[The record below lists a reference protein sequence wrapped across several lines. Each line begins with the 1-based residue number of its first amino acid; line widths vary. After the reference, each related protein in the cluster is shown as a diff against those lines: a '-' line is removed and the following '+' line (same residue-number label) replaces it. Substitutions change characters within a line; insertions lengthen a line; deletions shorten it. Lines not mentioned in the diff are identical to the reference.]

1 MRFAFATLALT
12 GLAATAAPTIG
23 AVDINPKSFPLAVPS
38 VVTITAV
45 IADTSLI
52 DGGANLQRIDSSGR
66 VIATYGVLRDDGKN
80 GDAVAGDRIFTVQQS
95 FTEGTVGPI
104 QLRVAAAFKG
114 VLTRV
119 FSGILTVNVSGT
131 AAPKITILSPQ
142 NLAYLNT
149 ATTTITGTVDIANA
163 TVKVNEVNAPLSG
176 RNFSVAL
183 PLAEGPSIVTV
194 TAQSPG
200 APVASSSISVN
211 LDTTAPRV
219 TITSPP
225 DQFQTADS
233 AISVAGVVNDIV
245 VGTVNAEQV
254 TVAVN
259 GQNAQVSN
267 RTFGIN
273 SIPLAAGVNTITAT
287 GRDRAGNTFT
297 TAITVN
303 RIIPPPIRLSLVSG
317 NNQSGRISTALPQ
330 PLVVSLLQGT
340 TPLVNKQVIFKITQN
355 NGQFTVG
362 ANPPAASVSATTDA
376 QGRAQAVLT
385 LGTRSG
391 AGGNQVEAYAVGY
404 DGSALFTETGVPAN
418 AALIVVDSGNAQ
430 TGEVNQKLAKPF
442 IAVVTDAGFNRL
454 ANVPV
459 TFTVKS
465 GGGGI
470 DGKAAIAVN
479 TDSDGRAAAVLTLG
493 FQEGAGSNQV
503 EANFPGN
510 TSYPAVFTAT
520 GKLTADPTKT
530 SISGVVLD
538 NSNNPLPGVT
548 LRTVLTNQL
557 TMNSSIVASAPVTTT
572 DAQGQFKL
580 QPAPVGFVKLMV
592 DGSTTAKPGKYPSL
606 DYDLVTVAGQNTT
619 VGQPIYL
626 LPIKED
632 NKLCLTPTTGG
643 GTLTIPEAPGF
654 SLTVKPGQVTFPGGS
669 RTGCVSVTV
678 VHSDKVPMV
687 PGFGQQPRFVVTI
700 QPAGALFNPPAP
712 ITLPNVDG
720 LKPGAMT
727 EMYSFDH
734 DIGSFVAIGTGQV
747 SDDGLIIRSSTGVG
761 VLKAGWHCGG
771 DPISGGAV
779 AQCPICFFCPGSLS
793 NCQPQGNGTP
803 CGNGGTCQFGRGCVG
818 GGGCPVGYTLNSN
831 GQCCQGSMCSPPECP
846 VGQVLDQTT
855 GQCVNREPCPP
866 GYTLNAGQCCQGGIC
881 TPPECPRGQTFDTA
895 TGSCVNNPPCQPGE
909 AFNPGTGSC
918 ERVLDTCSAQTTGCL
933 CRAGGSAPGTCTA
946 NSSTGAIECRGSGDQ
961 CPSSCS
967 GRSCTNGNCDG
978 PTLTITSVSVCR
990 SELLGGA
997 PNCNSSTSNSFVAA
1011 RDTIT
1016 ITADAPGD
1024 PALLRNSLWEVTPTG
1039 PGGPPSAVSS
1049 PQPGVYTFSPV
1060 SLNSTDG
1067 SREANLPIGY
1077 TVKVSPPGAGA
1088 TPILLPPTIPP
1099 IVQDMADVLRQE
1111 YVDMRADYPGRSIS
1125 VPLLTVPSRRKYNT
1139 GNYNGRINLIAD
1151 IGLSGI
1157 EDQYISFFNSLISSA
1172 DIQQISPCTCLEL
1185 DMLCR
1190 TAFRS
1195 RCMLSPTTVVVQAG
1209 TVKSSSRPA
1218 ETRDDRRVVVFHSI
1232 PGGDD
1237 RFLPGGHIVAGA
1249 NGMAETVANTVSY
1262 PVLSE
1267 ATNPIASGFRNPR
1280 RSKDVGGL
1288 PYDQHTRG
1296 SALDIGVPGGYR
1308 LIDTGHNESNIR
1320 CLMEVAG
1327 DQAVR
1332 AQNAFFDNGPNPIP
1346 CDDTNSKSLHVQFYN
1361 LGTAPSIV
1369 SELVETSNLA
1379 KEPGANQSQ
1388 TKRIELLLLFC
1399 TPEFDDPTSKEFAA
1413 CTAGLREAETLL
1425 ASPEERVLFGRA
1437 LSMRSR
1443 EGAEEIFRTV
1453 LREDKTNLK
1462 ALEGLVSVAKS
1473 ASERLSLLDSLIDM
1487 DPKNHNARLTRIG
1500 VLARLGKVA
1509 RLQDEVVDAITG
1521 DQAERS
1527 ETQVAITN
1535 AISDLP
1541 LSDVETLVGRVLD
1554 SPGLGGCAL
1563 ARSVI
1568 DQVKRSPGLVRR
1580 IRIRCN
1586 P

>member
-1 MRFAFATLALT
+1 MRLRLGPLALIAL
-12 GLAATAAPTIG
+12 GASAAPTIG
-23 AVDINPKSFPLAVPS
+23 TVDINPKSFPLAVPS

-45 IADTSLI
+45 ITDTSLI
-52 DGGANLQRIDSSGR
+52 DGGAILQRIDSSGR
-66 VIATYGVLRDDGKN
+66 VIATYGILYDDGKN

-119 FSGILTVNVSGT
+119 FSGILTVNVTGT

-149 ATTTITGTVDIANA
+149 ASTTVTGTVDIANA

-176 RNFSVAL
+176 KNFSVAL
-183 PLAEGPSIVTV
+183 PLAEGPNIITV
-194 TAQSPG
+194 TAQAPG

-225 DQFQTADS
+225 DQFQTADA

-254 TVAVN
+254 TVTVN

-273 SIPLAAGVNTITAT
+273 SVALAAGANTITAT

-297 TAITVN
+297 TSVN
-303 RIIPPPIRLSLVSG
+303 VTRIIPPPVRLSLVSG
-317 NNQSGRISTALPQ
+317 NNQSGRIGTALPQ

-340 TPLVNKQVIFKITQN
+340 TPLQNKQVIFKITQN
-355 NGQFTVG
+355 NGQLSVG
-362 ANPPAASVSATTDA
+362 ANPPAASVAATTDS

-470 DGKAAIAVN
+470 DGKAAITVN

-493 FQEGAGSNQV
+493 FQEGTASNQV

-557 TMNSSIVASAPVTTT
+557 TMNSSIVNAAAVTTT

-580 QPAPVGFVKLMV
+580 QPAPVGFVKLLV

-654 SLTVKPGQVTFPGGS
+654 SLTLKAGQVTFPGGTQ
-669 RTGCVSVTV
+669 TGCVSVTV

-771 DPISGGAV
+771 DPQARGHVADCAPCKFCEGPSANQLGCVANPGAIGQSCAPSNNPCVSGTCGGTLGTGNNPNLPTGSCDVSYIAGP
-779 AQCPICFFCPGSLS
+779 CTLPGGLS
-793 NCQPQGNGTP
+793 
-803 CGNGGTCQFGRGCVG
+803 GTCQG
-818 GGGCPVGYTLNSN
+818 GACIGQGNQCPTACN
-831 GQCCQGSMCSPPECP
+831 G
-846 VGQVLDQTT
+846 
-855 GQCVNREPCPP
+855 GQCVNGVCVNNACQGRNSGPCSM
-866 GYTLNAGQCCQGGIC
+866 GGGVVGQCQNGQCVGSGNQCPAYCNGTSCLNGIC
-881 TPPECPRGQTFDTA
+881 TQNCN
-895 TGSCVNNPPCQPGE
+895 GSNNGAAC
-909 AFNPGTGSC
+909 N
-918 ERVLDTCSAQTTGCL
+918 
-933 CRAGGSAPGTCTA
+933 AGGSVPGVCIA
-946 NSSTGAIECRGSGDQ
+946 GACEGQGNQ
-961 CPSSCS
+961 CQNGCAA
-967 GRSCTNGNCDG
+967 CTNGSCGCTQN
-978 PTLTITSVSVCR
+978 LTITPPSGPVSLLSTGSLTPAIVGSPSQASYDWQISLSDNRFGLQCKLDCKETT
-990 SELLGGA
+990 STGTWSPTFGNGSLACTSSPGSFTLLGGSGSISA
-997 PNCNSSTSNSFVAA
+997 SACQQTQSVPVTVAGSTLDIKTEVQAELTRLGGDDFLKRIACFESHECGGQCQFLNGLPLIAKNKSGVDTAVGVMQITTNAHFGLRCADIWDWKANVANGVA
-1011 RDTIT
+1011 TYQEKIAT
-1016 ITADAPGD
+1016 VEGD
-1024 PALLRNSLWEVTPTG
+1024 PARELARINSLRG
-1039 PGGPPSAVSS
+1039 SLKLLACPS
-1049 PQPGVYTFSPV
+1049 TFKIPALSKTLLDYDVGEAPV
-1060 SLNSTDG
+1060 SQFMRQVIRRYEGGTEYVWEMTNPTVSCDG
-1067 SREANLPIGY
+1067 SW
-1077 TVKVSPPGAGA
+1077 
-1088 TPILLPPTIPP
+1088 
-1099 IVQDMADVLRQE
+1099 
-1111 YVDMRADYPGRSIS
+1111 
-1125 VPLLTVPSRRKYNT
+1125 RRKRTDEYSAFQTPLYVRAVLFQSPTCPTYNT
-1139 GNYNGRINLIAD
+1139 
-1151 IGLSGI
+1151 
-1157 EDQYISFFNSLISSA
+1157 SF
-1172 DIQQISPCTCLEL
+1172 
-1185 DMLCR
+1185 
-1190 TAFRS
+1190 
-1195 RCMLSPTTVVVQAG
+1195 
-1209 TVKSSSRPA
+1209 K
-1218 ETRDDRRVVVFHSI
+1218 
-1232 PGGDD
+1232 
-1237 RFLPGGHIVAGA
+1237 
-1249 NGMAETVANTVSY
+1249 
-1262 PVLSE
+1262 
-1267 ATNPIASGFRNPR
+1267 
-1280 RSKDVGGL
+1280 
-1288 PYDQHTRG
+1288 
-1296 SALDIGVPGGYR
+1296 
-1308 LIDTGHNESNIR
+1308 
-1320 CLMEVAG
+1320 
-1327 DQAVR
+1327 
-1332 AQNAFFDNGPNPIP
+1332 
-1346 CDDTNSKSLHVQFYN
+1346 
-1361 LGTAPSIV
+1361 
-1369 SELVETSNLA
+1369 
-1379 KEPGANQSQ
+1379 
-1388 TKRIELLLLFC
+1388 
-1399 TPEFDDPTSKEFAA
+1399 
-1413 CTAGLREAETLL
+1413 
-1425 ASPEERVLFGRA
+1425 
-1437 LSMRSR
+1437 
-1443 EGAEEIFRTV
+1443 
-1453 LREDKTNLK
+1453 
-1462 ALEGLVSVAKS
+1462 
-1473 ASERLSLLDSLIDM
+1473 
-1487 DPKNHNARLTRIG
+1487 
-1500 VLARLGKVA
+1500 
-1509 RLQDEVVDAITG
+1509 
-1521 DQAERS
+1521 
-1527 ETQVAITN
+1527 
-1535 AISDLP
+1535 
-1541 LSDVETLVGRVLD
+1541 
-1554 SPGLGGCAL
+1554 
-1563 ARSVI
+1563 
-1568 DQVKRSPGLVRR
+1568 
-1580 IRIRCN
+1580 
-1586 P
+1586 